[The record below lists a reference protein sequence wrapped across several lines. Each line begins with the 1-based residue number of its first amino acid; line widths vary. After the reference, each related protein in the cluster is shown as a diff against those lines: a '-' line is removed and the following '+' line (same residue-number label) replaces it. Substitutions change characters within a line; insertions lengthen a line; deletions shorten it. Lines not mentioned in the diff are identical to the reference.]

1 MAADGDGRGGRRWL
15 LLGVVVLACAA
26 WLLWSRRT
34 GGQVALGN
42 IGTVP
47 TPTLPPMPERTSAPP
62 VVATADPVPD
72 ELPGAAAPL
81 PDGSAPGP
89 EYTIK
94 GNSGSMLFHMP
105 SSPYYERTKPAL
117 WFRTAE
123 DARAAGYTEWKPK
136 RRATG

>member
-1 MAADGDGRGGRRWL
+1 MAGDVDGRGGRRWL
-15 LLGVVVLACAA
+15 AGLVLIAGAA
-26 WLLWSRRT
+26 WFVWSRRD
-34 GGQVALGN
+34 GAGVALGN
-42 IGTVP
+42 IGAVRAP
-47 TPTLPPMPERTSAPP
+47 TPPPTPARVAEPP
-62 VVATADPVPD
+62 VVATADPEP

-94 GNSGSMLFHMP
+94 GNAGSMLFHLP

-117 WFRTAE
+117 WFRTPE
-123 DARAAGYTEWKPK
+123 DARAAGFTEWKPK